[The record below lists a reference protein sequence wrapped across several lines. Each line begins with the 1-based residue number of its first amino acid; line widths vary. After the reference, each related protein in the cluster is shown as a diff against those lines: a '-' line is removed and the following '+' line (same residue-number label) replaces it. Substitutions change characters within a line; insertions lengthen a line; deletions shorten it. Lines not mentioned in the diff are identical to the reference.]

1 MYWISQ
7 DSSGRDRQM
16 QFFMDSDDDVQNL
29 PGINTMGVQ
38 QGEDRVSC
46 LPVDKGSMA
55 LSIESGKI
63 FILNSNNAWKRPGAE
78 ESATP

>member
-55 LSIESGKI
+55 LSIEGGKVY
-63 FILNSNNAWKRPGAE
+63 ILNSNNTWKQFGAE